1 MQDGIAQITL
11 NRPEVLNAM
20 DPATYA
26 EVTGALRRIDA
37 DPGILA
43 GIITG
48 AGDRAFTAGADLKI
62 MHTGQRDSAATGGR
76 GGRTG
81 GTSAFRSAKPLIAA
95 INGYALVGGL
105 ELALI
110 CDIRIAS
117 PNATFGTPEVKWNLL
132 HGLGAY
138 LLPRI
143 VGLSH
148 AMEMLLT
155 GEFIDAATAE
165 RIGLVSRVVP
175 AGELQAEADRLA
187 RAIAANGP
195 MAVRMTKELVRT
207 GLSAAPAEHFRLMH
221 EYYSRVDATADQ
233 AEGLTAFA
241 EKREPRYR
249 DGEQA
254 ASEHNREHPPS
265 RTGGPDHE
273 DVRLPLRR
281 REDAALGVR
290 PVRPGLRGDDPRA
303 VLLLP
308 DPAPGRER
316 PVRQRRASRPAGR
329 PARPPRR
336 RRRPVRDHDESRR
349 RRPVPAGLARAW
361 TRRSSATWSSRTCTT
376 TTPAAWSSCRTRRST
391 SSGRS

>member
-1 MQDGIAQITL
+1 MAILFEVQDGIARLTL

-20 DPATYA
+20 DPVTYD

-37 DPGILA
+37 DPEILA

-62 MHTGQRDSAATGGR
+62 MHTGTVDLGEWRPWRPDRWDFGLPVG
-76 GGRTG
+76 
-81 GTSAFRSAKPLIAA
+81 KPLIAA
-95 INGYALVGGL
+95 INGYALAGGL

-165 RIGLVSRVVP
+165 RIGLVSRIVP
-175 AGELQAEADRLA
+175 AAELQAEADRLA
-187 RAIAANGP
+187 RVIAANGP

-207 GLSAAPAEHFRLMH
+207 GLSAAPPEHFRLMH
-221 EYYSRVDATADQ
+221 EYYSRVDATAEQ

-241 EKREPRYR
+241 EKRTPRYR
-249 DGEQA
+249 DSDQ
-254 ASEHNREHPPS
+254 
-265 RTGGPDHE
+265 T
-273 DVRLPLRR
+273 
-281 REDAALGVR
+281 
-290 PVRPGLRGDDPRA
+290 
-303 VLLLP
+303 
-308 DPAPGRER
+308 
-316 PVRQRRASRPAGR
+316 AG
-329 PARPPRR
+329 
-336 RRRPVRDHDESRR
+336 H
-349 RRPVPAGLARAW
+349 
-361 TRRSSATWSSRTCTT
+361 
-376 TTPAAWSSCRTRRST
+376 
-391 SSGRS
+391 